1 MARAQSSAARSG
13 SETASPHSHGKIS
26 GDGEMAEL
34 VRSHDWD
41 HTSLG
46 PIDDWPETL
55 LSCLNTI
62 LASRFPMA
70 LAWGREMLQFYND
83 AYCPLMAE
91 KHPRALGRPAAES
104 WEEAWHIVGPEL
116 EGALL
121 RGEATYREKVLIP
134 MRRGGQLQDV
144 YWTYSNS
151 PVYTPSGEIVGV
163 LSACHDITGEIL
175 ATRERDTVTKQL
187 NQALEATA
195 DAVVSVNRDWRISYV
210 NPMAKQVLAD
220 YGDVIGRLLWE
231 VFPHIGFPGSSFV
244 EHYRR
249 AMEQGVGGEFEGY
262 YPEPFNVWVNVHVR
276 PTKDGIV
283 IFFRD
288 ITAQK
293 ETERIAR
300 EASARLDAMCNT
312 SLEYMGLV
320 SPEGKLLDCNR
331 ASLEFGGNT
340 REELIGKW
348 FWECPWFAHT
358 PGAPEMAREVMA
370 RAVSGEHIRFEWPLV
385 RPTGDILVFDF
396 SVSPVR
402 DLEGKVILLVPE
414 GRDITSLKRAESA
427 LKKNEKLA
435 AVGRLAASIA
445 HEINNPLEAV
455 TNLLFLALESADP
468 GQVHRYIQAAERE
481 LRRVSIISNQTLR
494 FHKQSTNPKFV
505 RSDELLH
512 GVIAAYQARIMN
524 GGVRVEERLRAQE
537 PLYCFDGEIRQALNS
552 LIGNAIDAMRTEG
565 GRLLVRS
572 REGTGW
578 RSGHRCLILTIAD
591 TGHGI
596 SPENRDRIFE
606 PFFTTK
612 GIGGTGLG
620 LWVTQEIAERHQG
633 WLRVRS
639 AEAKG
644 RSGAVFNL
652 VLPFDGVARQ
662 NAA

>member
-1 MARAQSSAARSG
+1 MARGQSSAARFG
-13 SETASPHSHGKIS
+13 SEAASPHSRGKII

-34 VRSHDWD
+34 VRSHDWE
-41 HTSLG
+41 HTPLG
-46 PIDDWPETL
+46 AIDDWPEAL
-55 LSCLNTI
+55 LSSLNTI
-62 LASRFPMA
+62 LAGRVPMA

-83 AYCPLMAE
+83 AYRPLMAE

-104 WEEAWHIVGPEL
+104 WEEAWDIVGPQL

-121 RGEATYREKVLIP
+121 RGEAIYREKVLIP
-134 MRRGGQLQDV
+134 MKRGGQLQDV

-151 PVYTPSGEIVGV
+151 PIYTPSGEIVGV
-163 LSACHDITGEIL
+163 LSVCHDITGEIL
-175 ATRERDTVTKQL
+175 ATRERDTVSEQL

-195 DAVVSVNRDWRISYV
+195 DAVVSVDRDWRISYV
-210 NPMAKQVLAD
+210 NPMAKHVLAN

-231 VFPHIGFPGSSFV
+231 VFPHAGYPGSPFV

-249 AMEQGVGGEFEGY
+249 AMEQDTGGEFEGY

-276 PTKDGIV
+276 PTRDGIV

-300 EASARLDAMCNT
+300 EASSRLDAMFNT
-312 SLEYMGLV
+312 SLEYIGLV
-320 SPEGKLLDCNR
+320 SPDGKLLDCNR
-331 ASLEFGGNT
+331 ASLEFAGSE
-340 REELIGKW
+340 REDLIGTW
-348 FWECPWFAHT
+348 FWECPWFTHT
-358 PGAPEMAREVMA
+358 PGAPEMAREVLA
-370 RAVSGEHIRFEWPLV
+370 RAVSGEHIRLEWPLV
-385 RPTGDILVFDF
+385 RPSGEILVFDF
-396 SVSPVR
+396 SISQVR
-402 DLEGKVILLVPE
+402 DLDGKVVLLVPE

-505 RSDELLH
+505 RSEELLH
-512 GVIAAYQARIMN
+512 GVIAAHQARIMN
-524 GGVRVEERLRAQE
+524 AGIHVEERLHAQE

-552 LIGNAIDAMRTEG
+552 LIGNAIDAMRAEG

-578 RSGHRCLILTIAD
+578 RSGHKCLILTIAD

-639 AEAKG
+639 AETSG

>member
-1 MARAQSSAARSG
+1 
-13 SETASPHSHGKIS
+13 
-26 GDGEMAEL
+26 
-34 VRSHDWD
+34 
-41 HTSLG
+41 
-46 PIDDWPETL
+46 
-55 LSCLNTI
+55 
-62 LASRFPMA
+62 
-70 LAWGREMLQFYND
+70 
-83 AYCPLMAE
+83 
-91 KHPRALGRPAAES
+91 
-104 WEEAWHIVGPEL
+104 
-116 EGALL
+116 
-121 RGEATYREKVLIP
+121 
-134 MRRGGQLQDV
+134 
-144 YWTYSNS
+144 
-151 PVYTPSGEIVGV
+151 
-163 LSACHDITGEIL
+163 
-175 ATRERDTVTKQL
+175 
-187 NQALEATA
+187 
-195 DAVVSVNRDWRISYV
+195 
-210 NPMAKQVLAD
+210 
-220 YGDVIGRLLWE
+220 
-231 VFPHIGFPGSSFV
+231 
-244 EHYRR
+244 
-249 AMEQGVGGEFEGY
+249 
-262 YPEPFNVWVNVHVR
+262 
-276 PTKDGIV
+276 
-283 IFFRD
+283 
-288 ITAQK
+288 
-293 ETERIAR
+293 
-300 EASARLDAMCNT
+300 
-312 SLEYMGLV
+312 
-320 SPEGKLLDCNR
+320 
-331 ASLEFGGNT
+331 
-340 REELIGKW
+340 
-348 FWECPWFAHT
+348 
-358 PGAPEMAREVMA
+358 MAREVMA

>member
-1 MARAQSSAARSG
+1 
-13 SETASPHSHGKIS
+13 
-26 GDGEMAEL
+26 MAEL
-34 VRSHDWD
+34 VRSHDWAQ
-41 HTSLG
+41 TSLG
-46 PIDDWPETL
+46 VIDDWPETL

-83 AYCPLMAE
+83 AYRPLIAE
-91 KHPRALGRPAAES
+91 KHPRALGRPAVES

-116 EGALL
+116 DAVLS
-121 RGEATYREKVLIP
+121 RGEANCREKVLIP
-134 MRRGGQLQDV
+134 MRRGGKLQDV

-151 PVYTPSGEIVGV
+151 PVYTPFGEIVGV
-163 LSACHDITGEIL
+163 LSVCHDITGEIL
-175 ATRERDTVTKQL
+175 ATRERDTVAEQL

-195 DAVVSVNRDWRISYV
+195 DAVVSVNRNWRISYV
-210 NPMAKQVLAD
+210 NPVAKQILSH

-231 VFPHIGFPGSSFV
+231 SLPHIDFPGSPFV

-249 AMEQGVGGEFEGY
+249 AMEEGTGAEFEGY
-262 YPEPFNVWVNVHVR
+262 YPEPFNVWVEVHVR
-276 PTKDGIV
+276 PSKDGIV

-288 ITAQK
+288 ITGQK
-293 ETERIAR
+293 ETARIAQ
-300 EASARLDAMCNT
+300 ETAERLDAMCNT
-312 SLEYMGLV
+312 SLEYIGLV

-331 ASLEFGGNT
+331 ASLEFAGST
-340 REELIGKW
+340 REDLVGSC
-348 FWECPWFAHT
+348 FWECPWFIHT
-358 PGAPEMAREVMA
+358 PGAPDMAREVLA
-370 RAVSGEHIRFEWPLV
+370 RAASGEHVRFEWPLV
-385 RPTGDILVFDF
+385 RPSGDILVFDF

-402 DLEGKVILLVPE
+402 DLDGKVILLVPE

-505 RSDELLH
+505 RSEELLH
-512 GVIAAYQARIMN
+512 GVIASHQSRILN
-524 GGVRVEERLRAQE
+524 AGIQVEERLRAEE
-537 PLYCFDGEIRQALNS
+537 PIYCFDGEIRQALNS
-552 LIGNAIDAMRTEG
+552 LIGNAIDAMRAEG

-578 RSGHRCLILTIAD
+578 RSGHKCLILTIAD
-591 TGHGI
+591 TGLGI
-596 SPENRDRIFE
+596 SRENQDRIFE

-639 AEAKG
+639 AEARG
-644 RSGAVFNL
+644 RSGAVFDL

-662 NAA
+662 NAV